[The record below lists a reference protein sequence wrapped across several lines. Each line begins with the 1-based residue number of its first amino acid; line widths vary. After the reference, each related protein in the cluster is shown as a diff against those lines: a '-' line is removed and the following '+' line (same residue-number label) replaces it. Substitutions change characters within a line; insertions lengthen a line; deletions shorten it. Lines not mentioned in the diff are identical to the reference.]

1 MNKIIKIKRVKSKQL
16 VVQSEVQISHFRTLF
31 RRWTSAFGGDFTYY
45 IFQTKYK
52 KKTELT

>member
-16 VVQSEVQISHFRTLF
+16 VVQISHFRTRF

-45 IFQTKYK
+45 FRLQK
-52 KKTELT
+52 ED